1 MLKHRSGSQK
11 KKDSALEV
19 NFFCH
24 FPSNNWSCPF
34 FTVDPTLSTEK
45 CREFIFN
52 TLIYTNADLY
62 INIYNYK
69 YIYNYIYIHIYI
81 NFKSYVLRRCSS
93 RINSIDTI
101 ALKHRLYWERKREKV
116 REKERA
122 KEILRKCEIWS
133 RWKGIHSLYT
143 LHSSQFEKQTK
154 PWMPQKAWNVD
165 VLTIVIIPLHIIHK

>member
-101 ALKHRLYWERKREKV
+101 ALKHRLYWERKEERESERKSERKRYWENAKYGV
-116 REKERA
+116 DEKGFIPYIHCIRA
-122 KEILRKCEIWS
+122 NLKNKRNPECLQKLEM
-133 RWKGIHSLYT
+133 
-143 LHSSQFEKQTK
+143 
-154 PWMPQKAWNVD
+154 WMY
-165 VLTIVIIPLHIIHK
+165 